1 MAAGPKGLLP
11 LLVGSPEPL
20 QVTFAKVAF
29 AVQPAICRLA
39 ALTSFGIAPP
49 RKAACTSWIAL
60 IALLTQS
67 PEAMNVQFAPPAP
80 AEGVARPTV
89 AGVAICC
96 TLLTV

>member
-11 LLVGSPEPL
+11 LLVGIPEPL
-20 QVTFAKVAF
+20 QVTVVKVAF

-39 ALTSFGIAPP
+39 ALTSFGIAPA
-49 RKAACTSWIAL
+49 RKAAWTSWMAL

-67 PEAMNVQFAPPAP
+67 PEAMNVQFAPS
-80 AEGVARPTV
+80 EGVARPTV